1 MTPQNVSVYLK
12 KYLTKPRL
20 LSFASVLFFGL
31 LAHAFV
37 FTNYLPNWDGL
48 NNLHDPQNTIHLG
61 RCFLTLACGI
71 SSYYDLPWVNGLLS
85 FVYIG
90 ITATLICELLEVRK
104 TSTRILMS
112 GLLVAFPVV
121 TGTFGYMYT
130 ADGYFLSMLC
140 MVLAMF
146 LTLRY
151 KKGLF
156 AGAFLIAFAFGCYQ
170 AYITFAMMLVIT
182 YSLKQLLFDET
193 PVKKILLNCL
203 RCVLCAGI
211 GLIVYYILNTLLLR
225 IENVT
230 LGDYQGI
237 SDIQNA
243 GSILGNI
250 PAAVKQCIIDF
261 VYFFT
266 GSLSDMNLYSVLNI
280 LMLGVMAIAYI
291 ALIVR
296 KKLWKTP
303 AKLALTV
310 LCFLLVPFCCFAI
323 HFITPDVSYH
333 MLMHGGLYFVYVL
346 FLLPYDRTE
355 SDKPAHSVVYQ
366 WFCLVLSGMILYN
379 FILIANICYQKQN
392 ITVQASMNTVDAM
405 ADRIFALE
413 ELKAAQNIAVL
424 GRLNG
429 EESAISINLPPDM
442 TGFTKDPI
450 MTHSLHYSNLFA
462 DYYYLELDALSDA
475 DIEVLTGSHAEV
487 ATMPCW
493 PADGSIA
500 VIDDTL
506 IIKLSN

>member
-12 KYLTKPRL
+12 KHLTKPRL
-20 LSFASVLFFGL
+20 TVFASVLFFGL

-48 NNLHDPQNTIHLG
+48 NNLYDPQNTIHLG

-85 FVYIG
+85 LVYIG
-90 ITATLICELLEVRK
+90 ITAVLVCELLEVRK
-104 TSTRILMS
+104 TSTRILLG
-112 GLLVAFPVV
+112 GLLSAFPVV
-121 TGTFGYMYT
+121 TGTLGYMYT

-140 MVLAMF
+140 MTLAMF

-151 KKGLF
+151 KKGFF
-156 AGAFLIAFAFGCYQ
+156 AGALLIAFAFGCYQ

-193 PVKKILLNCL
+193 PVKKILTNCL

-211 GLIVYYILNTLLLR
+211 GLILYYILNALLLR
-225 IENVT
+225 IEHVT

-243 GSILGNI
+243 GAILGNI
-250 PAAVKQCIIDF
+250 PSAVKQCIVDF

-266 GSLSDMNLYSVLNI
+266 GSLSNMNLYSVLNI

-296 KKLWKTP
+296 KKLWKEP
-303 AKLALTV
+303 AKLAFTV
-310 LCFLLVPFCCFAI
+310 LFFLFIPFCCFAI

-346 FLLPYDRTE
+346 FLLSYDRTDSE
-355 SDKPAHSVVYQ
+355 KPTHSVVYQ
-366 WFCLVLSGMILYN
+366 WFCLILSGLILYN

-413 ELKAAQNIAVL
+413 ELDDAKKIAVL
-424 GRLNG
+424 GRLNS

-442 TGFTKDPI
+442 TGFTEDVI
-450 MTHSLHYSNLFA
+450 MTHSLHYSNLFS
-462 DYYYLELDALSDA
+462 DYYYLDLDAADDT
-475 DIEVLTGSHAEV
+475 DIEVLTTDHAEV
-487 ATMPCW
+487 AAMPCW

-500 VIDDTL
+500 VVDDTL
-506 IIKLSN
+506 VIKLSN